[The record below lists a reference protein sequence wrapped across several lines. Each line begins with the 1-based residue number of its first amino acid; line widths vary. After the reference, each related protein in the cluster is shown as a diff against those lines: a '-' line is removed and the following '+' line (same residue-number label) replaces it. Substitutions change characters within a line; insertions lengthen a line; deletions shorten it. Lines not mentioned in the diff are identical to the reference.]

1 MVDFGKRLRALR
13 ISKGWTQSQLSARL
27 GVTKSV
33 ISAYET
39 ALRYPSY
46 DILIRIAAL
55 FGVSSDY
62 LLGNEAAQTLDVT
75 GLSDEHVELVR
86 KLIYALRA

>member
-1 MVDFGKRLRALR
+1 MRCVKLVDFGKRLRALR

-39 ALRYPSY
+39 ALRYPSN
-46 DILIRIAAL
+46 
-55 FGVSSDY
+55 DY
-62 LLGNEAAQTLDVT
+62 LLGIEAAQTLDVT

-86 KLIYALRA
+86 KLIDALRA

>member
-33 ISAYET
+33 VSAYET
-39 ALRYPSY
+39 AMRYPSY
-46 DILIRIAAL
+46 DILIRIAAI
-55 FGVSSDY
+55 FSVSADY
-62 LLGNEAAQTLDVT
+62 LLGIEAAQTLDVS
-75 GLSDEHVELVR
+75 GLSAEHVQLVR
-86 KLIYALRA
+86 QLVDALRA

>member
-55 FGVSSDY
+55 FDTPKS
-62 LLGNEAAQTLDVT
+62 AAMRM
-75 GLSDEHVELVR
+75 SMS
-86 KLIYALRA
+86 

>member
-1 MVDFGKRLRALR
+1 MVDFGTRLRELR
-13 ISKGWTQSQLSARL
+13 TARGWTQAQLSARL

-33 ISAYET
+33 VSAYEM
-39 ALRYPSY
+39 AMRYPSY

-62 LLGNEAAQTLDVT
+62 LLGNEAAQTLEVT
-75 GLSDEHVELVR
+75 GLNDVHVELVR
-86 KLIYALRA
+86 

>member
-1 MVDFGKRLRALR
+1 M
-13 ISKGWTQSQLSARL
+13 
-27 GVTKSV
+27 TKSV

-55 FGVSSDY
+55 FGVSSGY

-75 GLSDEHVELVR
+75 GLSDEHVELVDVYKR
-86 KLIYALRA
+86 QLQYDEKCADMHVGILPG